1 MSAMADGA
9 GKGPEQV
16 LRADYEVPPLLVDQ
30 VRLRVRIEEHTRV
43 ESVLRVRRNPAARR
57 DAPLWLDGRELTL
70 ESIQMDGRTLQI
82 GDYQL
87 NPNGLTLKEAP
98 EHFELRVL
106 TEIDPE
112 HNDSLEGLYR
122 SGSMICT
129 QCEAHGFSRLTF
141 YPDRPD
147 VLARFDVRIE
157 ADKARFPILL
167 SNGNRVAAGELGQGF
182 HYVEWSDPF
191 PKPCYLFAMVAGSLA
206 LIEDH
211 YQTASGRQVAL
222 HFYVDPGNEAQA
234 GHAIASLKQA
244 MRWDEE
250 AYGLEYD
257 LDLYQVVA
265 ARDFNMGAMENKGLN
280 LFNARFVLASPETAT
295 DEDYEQIRAVIGHEY
310 FHNWT
315 GNRVTCRDW
324 FQLSLKEG
332 LTVLREQQFC
342 EAMESPGVQRIRQ
355 VQYLR
360 SHQFPEDAGPLAHP
374 VRPEAYAEVN
384 NFYTLTVYEKG
395 AELLRMIRTL
405 VGPETFTRGVQG
417 YLQAFDGQAAT
428 IDDFLDVQER
438 TSDIS
443 LDGFRR
449 WYSQAGTPVLEV
461 EEQYAD
467 GCLSLKVRQQHL
479 PSPGQPEKQC
489 VPIPVRLR
497 LRDASGAILRGEGEG
512 ELRVLDAAVDE
523 WRFEGLSSRPIVSL
537 LLGFSAPVRLH
548 FPRQVEHLAA
558 LVLVE
563 TDPFCRWDAAQ
574 QLMIAA
580 FLEHVGDSAQGG
592 EATDA
597 LINTL
602 QRLAAQPPADLA
614 LLAEIIRLPS
624 AGLLMEQMA
633 PSDPLQTQN
642 AYTSLRRKLATALT
656 GPLSVWGGWEP
667 AGLDSDAVA
676 RRTLACVAMEYLGSL
691 PELPSQRLLMQ
702 RATRSQ
708 NMSLVMGALQGLNDQ
723 PGVAR
728 EAAMEALKQRGEEHA
743 LVLDKWFSLQA
754 SSADCD
760 AAGIRRLMK
769 LPSYQSRNP
778 NRVRAVLGSFARRN
792 LAGFHAQDGSGYE
805 LLAEQILHI
814 DQSNPQLAARLADP
828 LSRWR
833 RFAEPYAGL
842 QRRQLKR
849 LQDAAHSTDLREIVA
864 RALN

>member
-1 MSAMADGA
+1 MTASAD
-9 GKGPEQV
+9 KTLNGPEQIR
-16 LRADYEVPPLLVDQ
+16 RADYQVPPLLVEH

-43 ESVLRVRRNPAARR
+43 ESVLQLRRNPAASP

-87 NPNGLTLKEAP
+87 DPNGLTLRDAP
-98 EHFELRVL
+98 ETFELRVL

-122 SGSMICT
+122 SGAMICT

-147 VLARFDVRIE
+147 VLARFEVRIE
-157 ADKARFPILL
+157 AAKASFPVLL
-167 SNGNRVAAGELGQGF
+167 SNGNRVSAGDLGQGF
-182 HYVEWSDPF
+182 HFVEWSDPF

-206 LIEDH
+206 LIEDR

-405 VGPETFTRGVQG
+405 VGPETFTRGVQA
-417 YLQAFDGQAAT
+417 YLKRFDGQAAT
-428 IDDFLDVQER
+428 IDDFLDVQEQ
-438 TSDIS
+438 TAAVP
-443 LDGFRR
+443 LDGMRL

-461 EEQYAD
+461 EEHYDD
-467 GCLSLKVRQQHL
+467 GCLSLKLRQQHQ
-479 PSPGQPEKQC
+479 PSPGQPQKQC

-497 LRDASGAILRGEGEG
+497 LRDAVGQVVCGDGDG
-512 ELRVLDAAVDE
+512 ELRVLEAAEDE
-523 WRFEGLSSRPIVSL
+523 WRFEGLSSRPMVSL

-548 FPRQVEHLAA
+548 YPRPIEHLAA
-558 LVLVE
+558 LLLVE
-563 TDPFCRWDAAQ
+563 TDAFCRWDAAQ

-580 FLEHVGDSAQGG
+580 FLEHVGEPAQGG

-597 LINTL
+597 LINAL

-614 LLAEIIRLPS
+614 LLAELLRLPS
-624 AGLLMEQMA
+624 AGFLMEQLA
-633 PSDPLQTQN
+633 PSEPLQSQH
-642 AYTSLRRKLATALT
+642 AYLSLRRKLAAALT
-656 GPLSVWGGWEP
+656 GPLSVWAGWEP
-667 AGLDSDAVA
+667 AGLDADAVA
-676 RRTLACVAMEYLGSL
+676 RRTLACVAMEYLGAL
-691 PELPSQRLLMQ
+691 PELPGQRLLMQ

-708 NMSLVMGALQGLNDQ
+708 NMSLIMGALQGLNDQ

-728 EAAMEALKQRGEEHA
+728 EAAMEALHQRGESEA

-754 SSADCD
+754 SAADCD
-760 AAGIRRLMK
+760 AAAIRRLMK

-778 NRVRAVLGSFARRN
+778 NRVRAVLGAFARRN
-792 LAGFHAQDGSGYE
+792 LAGFHAQDGSGYA

-828 LSRWR
+828 FSRWR
-833 RFAEPYAGL
+833 RFAEPYSSL
-842 QRRQLKR
+842 QRVQLER
-849 LQDAAHSTDLREIVA
+849 LQEAAHSTDLREIVA
-864 RALN
+864 RALE

>member
-1 MSAMADGA
+1 MSASA
-9 GKGPEQV
+9 GKASNGPEQV
-16 LRADYEVPPLLVDQ
+16 RRADYQVPPLLVDQ

-43 ESVLRVRRNPAARR
+43 ESVLQLRRNPAASP

-87 NPNGLTLKEAP
+87 TPNGLTLQDAP
-98 EHFELRVL
+98 DQFELRVL

-122 SGSMICT
+122 SGAMICT

-147 VLARFDVRIE
+147 VLARFEVRIE
-157 ADKARFPILL
+157 AAKASFPVLL
-167 SNGNRVAAGELGQGF
+167 SNGNRVAEGDLGQGF
-182 HYVEWSDPF
+182 HYVEWSDPY

-206 LIEDH
+206 LIEDQ

-405 VGPETFTRGVQG
+405 VGPETFTRGVQT
-417 YLQAFDGQAAT
+417 YLKTFDGQAAT

-438 TSDIS
+438 IAAVS
-443 LDGFRR
+443 LDGMRR

-461 EEQYAD
+461 EEHYAD
-467 GCLSLKVRQQHL
+467 GCLTLTVRQQHL
-479 PSPGQPEKQC
+479 PSPGQPDKQC
-489 VPIPVRLR
+489 VPVPVRLR
-497 LRDASGAILRGEGEG
+497 LRDAAGQVVCGDGDG
-512 ELRVLDAAVDE
+512 ELRVLESAEDE
-523 WRFEGLSSRPIVSL
+523 WRFEGLSARPMVSL

-548 FPRQVEHLAA
+548 YPRPIEHLAA

-574 QLMIAA
+574 QLMTAA
-580 FLEHVGDSAQGG
+580 FLEHVGEATQGG

-597 LINTL
+597 LVDAL

-614 LLAEIIRLPS
+614 LLAELLRLPS
-624 AGLLMEQMA
+624 AGFLMEQLA
-633 PSDPLQTQN
+633 PSEPLLSQQ
-642 AYTSLRRKLATALT
+642 AYLCLRRKLASALT
-656 GPLSVWGGWEP
+656 GPLSVWAGWEP
-667 AGLDSDAVA
+667 AGLDADAVA
-676 RRTLACVAMEYLGSL
+676 RRTLACVAMEYLGAL
-691 PELPSQRLLMQ
+691 PELPGQRLLMQ
-702 RATRSQ
+702 RATRSE
-708 NMSLVMGALQGLNDQ
+708 NMSLIMGALQGLNDQ

-728 EAAMEALKQRGEEHA
+728 EAAMEALHQRGEAEA

-754 SSADCD
+754 SAADCK
-760 AAGIRRLMK
+760 AAGIRHLMK
-769 LPSYQSRNP
+769 LPSYQGRNP
-778 NRVRAVLGSFARRN
+778 NRVRAVLGAFARRN
-792 LAGFHAQDGSGYE
+792 LAGFHARDGSGYA

-828 LSRWR
+828 FSRWR

-842 QRRQLKR
+842 QREQLER

-864 RALN
+864 RALE